1 MRSLSKIPAF
11 IFLLLTINA
20 TAQKASISASVDKN
34 KILIGEPLTL
44 IVQAQIPVASKIRF
58 PFPDSIP
65 HFERA
70 GEVRVD
76 STIEGSYIALRV
88 HYQLTSFD
96 SGHWVIPSFVL
107 ARGIASDTLP
117 VDVVFSDFD
126 PKQPYH
132 ELRDIIPVEAAEEEQ
147 EQWWYFIA
155 AGVLLLAFILYLIFR
170 RKPVKEQVASP
181 FVNPYEHAKKQ
192 LDELKRNKPIAR
204 EYYSA
209 LTEIFK
215 VYVADKKGIRSLQ
228 NTTGDLVLQL
238 HSLYPREAVFE
249 KLAQSL
255 RLADFVKFAKYVPGA
270 EDDQAAFEAVSRAI
284 DQIERQPDAV

>member
-1 MRSLSKIPAF
+1 
-11 IFLLLTINA
+11 
-20 TAQKASISASVDKN
+20 
-34 KILIGEPLTL
+34 
-44 IVQAQIPVASKIRF
+44 
-58 PFPDSIP
+58 
-65 HFERA
+65 
-70 GEVRVD
+70 
-76 STIEGSYIALRV
+76 
-88 HYQLTSFD
+88 
-96 SGHWVIPSFVL
+96 VIPSFVL

-170 RKPVKEQVASP
+170 RKPVKEQVARP
-181 FVNPYEHAKKQ
+181 LVNPYEHAKKQ
-192 LDELKRNKPIAR
+192 LDALKRNKPVAR